1 MAVRLPT
8 VAGMFYPAEE
18 AACREQLAAFLA
30 GASTDLLPRQ
40 PLPGIVRG
48 GVVPHA
54 GWTYSGPT
62 ASRAFAAIV
71 AQGAPET
78 VVLAG
83 AVHSWGVSRA
93 SLYGAGAWRTPL
105 GDLAIDEELAQQVL
119 GDPVASIIDRPQA
132 HSSEHSIEVQA
143 PFIKYLF
150 PDARILPIA
159 VPPTVD
165 VQAVGQ
171 QLAGAVSRLGRRAV
185 ILGSSDL
192 THYGP
197 RYGFAP
203 VGVGESGLQWAR
215 HNDERILDLAA
226 QMRATD
232 IVPEAERHA
241 NACGAGAIAVAIVF
255 ASQLGARQGIL
266 LQHTTSHEA
275 LPMGRPADLVGYAAM
290 VFC

>member
-1 MAVRLPT
+1 MPIRLPS

-18 AACREQLAAFLA
+18 AACREQVAACLA
-30 GASTDLLPRQ
+30 GASPDPLPRSI
-40 PLPGIVRG
+40 LGGI
-48 GVVPHA
+48 VPHA

-62 ASRAFAAIV
+62 AGRVFAAIA

-78 VVLAG
+78 IVLAG

-93 SLYGAGAWRTPL
+93 SLYGSGAWRTPL
-105 GDLAIDEELAQQVL
+105 GDVAIDEELAQQVL
-119 GDPVASIIDRPQA
+119 RDPAASIIDRPQA
-132 HSSEHSIEVQA
+132 HQSEHSIEVQM
-143 PFIKYLF
+143 PFVRHLF

-159 VPPTVD
+159 VPPTAD

-171 QLAGAVSRLGRRAV
+171 QLARAVRELGRRAV
-185 ILGSSDL
+185 VVGSSDL

-203 VGVGESGLQWAR
+203 VGVGEKGLQWAR
-215 HNDERILDLAA
+215 QNDERLLDLAI

-232 IVPEAERHA
+232 VVKEAERHS
-241 NACGAGAIAVAIVF
+241 NACGAGAIATAIVF
-255 ASQLGARQGIL
+255 ASQLGAQQGIL
-266 LQHTTSHEA
+266 LQHITSHEV
-275 LPMGRPADLVGYAAM
+275 LPMGRPTDLVGYAAV

>member
-1 MAVRLPT
+1 MAVRLPS

-18 AACREQLAAFLA
+18 AACRRQVVACLGHVPPAP
-30 GASTDLLPRQ
+30 LPRPIQ
-40 PLPGIVRG
+40 G

-62 ASRAFAAIV
+62 AGRVFAALA

-93 SLYGAGAWRTPL
+93 SLYGSGAWRTPL
-105 GDLAIDEELAQQVL
+105 GDLPIDEELAQQVL
-119 GDPVASIIDRPQA
+119 RDPAASVIDRPEA
-132 HSSEHSIEVQA
+132 HGSEHSIEVQT

-150 PDARILPIA
+150 PDARILPVA

-165 VQAVGQ
+165 VLEVGR
-171 QLAGAVSRLGRRAV
+171 QLARAARDLGRRAV

-203 VGVGESGLQWAR
+203 VGVGEKGLQWAR
-215 HNDERILDLAA
+215 QNDERLLDLAVE
-226 QMRATD
+226 MRAAD
-232 IVPEAERHA
+232 IVPEATRHG
-241 NACGAGAIAVAIVF
+241 NACGGGAIAAAIAF
-255 ASQLGARQGIL
+255 AAQMGAQQGTL

-275 LPMGRPADLVGYAAM
+275 LPMGRPADLVGYAAI